1 MSLVLNVEILG
12 EFKKLTNATQGAQG
26 SLKTLEGKVSGVANG
41 IKKAVGALGLALGFN
56 AIVNGFK
63 DAVAAAE
70 TAKSAN
76 DRIDAIAKSMNE
88 FGDQSKKTTD
98 RIKKFAE
105 EQELLVAVDATVIK
119 ATQAKL
125 LTFRN
130 LTKTADVMG
139 GSFDRATM
147 AAIDMAAAGFGEA
160 ESNAT
165 QLGKALNDP
174 IAGITALNRAGIQF
188 TTDQKALIAS
198 LVESGDVLSAQEII
212 LKEIENQVGG
222 TAAATA
228 DSSDKMKIAFNTV
241 SETLGAALLPALDS
255 LTEWFISVLPDIQ
268 NFLNGLLGALSSPEV
283 DKSIKSMQ
291 DALGNLGFTIGT
303 LFGSTETDQA
313 KGFMNFWII
322 LTGIIEGLA
331 TALNALIAPLSSVF
345 GNTKPMENWL
355 DTMLNGLMGIIG
367 GVFGLQAPM
376 PVVPSTT
383 SGTRPNTNI
392 VNNIQVKTDAT
403 AQEIANAIN
412 RANKATGTNLIR
424 AR

>member
-41 IKKAVGALGLALGFN
+41 IKKAVGALGIALGFN

-63 DAVAAAE
+63 DAVRAAE
-70 TAKSAN
+70 EAKSAN
-76 DRIDAIAKSMNE
+76 DRIDAISKSMNE
-88 FGDQSKKTTD
+88 FGNQAKKTTD

-105 EQELLVAVDATVIK
+105 DQELLVAVDATVIK

-160 ESNAT
+160 TSNAT

-188 TTDQKALIAS
+188 TDDQKALIKS
-198 LVESGDVLSAQEII
+198 LVDSGNVLAAQEII
-212 LKEIENQVGG
+212 LKEVENQVGG

-228 DSSDKMKIAFNTV
+228 DSSDKMRIAFKTV

-255 LTEWFISVLPDIQ
+255 LTAWFISVLPEIQ
-268 NFLNGLLGALSSPEV
+268 NFLNGLLGALKDPRV
-283 DKSIKSMQ
+283 DQSIKSMQ
-291 DALGNLGFTIGT
+291 DALGNLGLTIGT

-355 DTMLNGLMGIIG
+355 DTMLNGLLGIVG
-367 GVFGLQAPM
+367 SVTGLKQLP
-376 PVVPSTT
+376 PIPPSTT
-383 SGTRPNTNI
+383 SGTRPATNI
-392 VNNIQVKTDAT
+392 INNNIQVSTNAT
-403 AQEIANAIN
+403 AQEIADKIN
-412 RANKATGTNLIR
+412 RANRNTGTNLIR
-424 AR
+424 

>member
-41 IKKAVGALGLALGFN
+41 IKKAVGALGIALGFN

-63 DAVAAAE
+63 DAVRAAE
-70 TAKSAN
+70 EAKSAN
-76 DRIDAIAKSMNE
+76 DRIDAISKSMNE
-88 FGDQSKKTTD
+88 FGNQAKKTTD

-105 EQELLVAVDATVIK
+105 DQELLVAVDATVIK

-160 ESNAT
+160 TSNAT

-188 TTDQKALIAS
+188 TDDQKALIKS
-198 LVESGDVLSAQEII
+198 LVDSGNVLAAQEII
-212 LKEIENQVGG
+212 LKEVENQVGG

-228 DSSDKMKIAFNTV
+228 DSSDKMRIAFKTV

-255 LTEWFISVLPDIQ
+255 LTAWFISVLPDIQ
-268 NFLNGLLGALSSPEV
+268 NFLNGLLGALKDPRV
-283 DKSIKSMQ
+283 DQSIKSMQ
-291 DALGNLGFTIGT
+291 GALGNLGLTIGT

-355 DTMLNGLMGIIG
+355 DTMLNGLLGIVG
-367 GVFGLQAPM
+367 SVTGLKQLP
-376 PVVPSTT
+376 PIPPSTT
-383 SGTRPNTNI
+383 SGTRPATNI
-392 VNNIQVKTDAT
+392 INNNIQVSTNAT
-403 AQEIANAIN
+403 AQEIADKIN
-412 RANKATGTNLIR
+412 RANRNTGTSLIR
-424 AR
+424 

>member
-12 EFKKLTNATQGAQG
+12 EFKKLTAATQGAQG
-26 SLKTLEGKVSGVANG
+26 SLQTLEGKVSGVANG
-41 IKKAVGALGLALGFN
+41 IKKAVGALGIALGFN

-63 DAVAAAE
+63 DAVRAAE

-76 DRIDAIAKSMNE
+76 DRIDSIAKSMNE
-88 FGDQSKKTTD
+88 FGGQTKQTTD

-105 EQELLVAVDATVIK
+105 DQELLVAVDATVIK

-130 LTKTADVMG
+130 LTKTANVMG

-188 TTDQKALIAS
+188 TEDQKALIKS
-198 LVESGDVLSAQEII
+198 LVDSGDVLSAQDII
-212 LKEIENQVGG
+212 LKEVENQVGG

-228 DSSDKMKIAFNTV
+228 DASDKMKIAFNEI
-241 SETLGAALLPALDS
+241 SETLGAALLPALEN
-255 LTEWFISVLPDIQ
+255 LTEWFISILPEID
-268 NFLNGLLGALSSPEV
+268 NFLNGLIGALDSPEV
-283 DKSIKSMQ
+283 DKAISDMQ
-291 DALGNLGFTIGT
+291 RSLGDLGLTIGT

-313 KGFMNFWII
+313 KGFMNFWIA
-322 LTGIIEGLA
+322 LAGIIQFLSTAMSGL
-331 TALNALIAPLSSVF
+331 LAPLGAAF

-355 DTMLNGLMGIIG
+355 DTLFSLIPGYGEYGAFMKRRDAITP
-367 GVFGLQAPM
+367 AP
-376 PVVPSTT
+376 PV
-383 SGTRPNTNI
+383 PNLSIT
-392 VNNIQVKTDAT
+392 NNIEVKTDAT
-403 AQEIANAIN
+403 AQEIADAIKKANAN
-412 RANKATGTNLIR
+412 SGTNILFQ
-424 AR
+424 

>member
-12 EFKKLTNATQGAQG
+12 EFKKLTAATQGAQG
-26 SLKTLEGKVSGVANG
+26 SLQTLEGKVSGVANG
-41 IKKAVGALGLALGFN
+41 IKKAVGALGLALGFS

-63 DAVAAAE
+63 DAVLAAE

-76 DRIDAIAKSMNE
+76 DRIDSIAKSMNE
-88 FGDQSKKTTD
+88 FGGQTKKTTD

-105 EQELLVAVDATVIK
+105 DQELLVAVDATVIK

-188 TTDQKALIAS
+188 TEDQKALIKS
-198 LVESGDVLSAQEII
+198 LVDSGDVLSAQDII
-212 LKEIENQVGG
+212 LKEVENQVGG

-228 DSSDKMKIAFNTV
+228 DASDKMKIAFNEV
-241 SETLGAALLPALDS
+241 SETLGAALLPALEN
-255 LTEWFISVLPDIQ
+255 LTDWFISILPEID
-268 NFLNGLLGALSSPEV
+268 NFLNGLIGALDAPEV
-283 DKSIKSMQ
+283 DKAISDMQ
-291 DALGNLGFTIGT
+291 RSLGDLGFTIGT

-313 KGFMNFWII
+313 KGFMNFWIVLSEI
-322 LTGIIEGLA
+322 VQNLA
-331 TALNALIAPLSSVF
+331 IGLNALLAPISSAF
-345 GNTKPMENWL
+345 GNTKPMENYL
-355 DTMLNGLMGIIG
+355 DSLLNLIPGVSEYSGMLERRNAITP
-367 GVFGLQAPM
+367 AP
-376 PVVPSTT
+376 PVPPLTI
-383 SGTRPNTNI
+383 N
-392 VNNIQVKTDAT
+392 NNISVQTDAT
-403 AQEIANAIN
+403 AQQIADAIN
-412 RANKATGTNLIR
+412 RANRNSGTNVIR
-424 AR
+424 RFE